1 MSKFTHLHTHSHYS
15 LLDGLTK
22 IDELVKRVKELGM
35 DSVAVTDHGTLYSA
49 VEFYKKAKA
58 ARIKPILGVETY
70 VAPRDRFSQEPN
82 EKYYHLILLAK
93 NNTGWKNLIK
103 LVTKAHLEGF
113 YYKPRVDKDLLREHH
128 EGLIALS
135 GCYSGELSRAIL
147 NNKDA
152 EKVVEEYKE
161 IFGPENYY
169 IEIGHHPN
177 FNPAWHEKVWK
188 GLIELSKKTNT
199 PLVATQDSHYL
210 KPEDA
215 EYHDILLA
223 VQTGNKL
230 EDENR
235 MTMKSDDYSI
245 TSPEQMREI
254 FSAGGGSA
262 FGGKDILLEA
272 VEESGRIAEKCNVE
286 LELNKIFLPSFPIP
300 DGKSANE
307 YLLELTGLKIG
318 ERFSPEEQ
326 TPALKERLE
335 FELGVITK
343 TGFADYFLI
352 VQDLI
357 SWAKAH
363 GITVGPGRGSSA
375 GSLVSYILGITDV
388 DPLKYELLFERFL
401 NPERIQ
407 MPDIDI
413 DFADKRRDEVLAYA
427 REKYGEDRVAQI
439 ITFGTMAARAAIRDA
454 GRAMGIP
461 YGFCDQIAKLIPFNP
476 TQGMKEGWLAKCLE
490 KLDDLKNFYDENA
503 DAKKLIDAAIHLEG
517 VARHASVHACGTV
530 ISKEPLI
537 EYVPLQFAPQ
547 DKNIII
553 TQFEMHSIEDLGL
566 LKIDFLGLK
575 NLTIIEETIR
585 LVKEIRDEDI
595 KISELPLDDKK
606 TFELL
611 QRVDTAGVF
620 QLEGDGMRRYLK
632 ELVPTEFEDIVAM
645 ISLYR
650 PGTLEAGMVPR
661 YIARKHKK
669 EKVTYLHPKLEP
681 ILKKTYGIML
691 YQEQLMQVA
700 RELAGFSFSEADTL
714 RKAVGKKIKSLLLEQ
729 EENMIKGMIKNG
741 IEESRAKEIWKWFE
755 PFARYGFNR
764 SHAVC
769 YALIGYRTAYLKAH
783 YPEEFMA
790 SLFNAE
796 INDIDRIAFLVNEA
810 RQKGIEILPP
820 DVNKSSVNFS
830 PSCAKATE
838 GRPEIRFGLLA
849 IKNVGEAIVVAI
861 IDERLNRGEF
871 KDFGDFINRVQHKD
885 LNKKSLESLIK
896 SGAFDS
902 LGIERKQ
909 ALENLD
915 DILRFSAMLKKGNQ
929 QTNQSLFGDA
939 PAVPLLKLAKQVAPA
954 ESIEKLGW
962 EKELLGFYLSDHPLN
977 SHKERIKKLGV
988 LTIEEACSKDKK
1000 DQLVKVAGTISEIKK
1015 IVTKNGQP
1023 MIFVKIEDFSKE
1035 SLEIVV
1041 FNDTLSKSI
1050 DVWEAN
1056 NVVAVKGKMSWRNGE
1071 PNMICEKAIKL

>member
-1 MSKFTHLHTHSHYS
+1 MNKFTHLHTHSHYS

-58 ARIKPILGVETY
+58 AGIKPILGVETY

-113 YYKPRVDKDLLREHH
+113 YYKPRVDKDLLREYH

-135 GCYSGELSRAIL
+135 ACYSGELARAIL
-147 NNKDA
+147 DNKDS
-152 EKVVEEYKE
+152 EKVITEYKE

-169 IEIGHHPN
+169 IEIGHHTN
-177 FNPAWHEKVWK
+177 FNPAWHEKVWN

-223 VQTGNKL
+223 VQTGNKIQ
-230 EDENR
+230 DDGR
-235 MTMKSDDYSI
+235 MTMKLDDYSI
-245 TSPEQMREI
+245 TSPEKMAEL
-254 FSAGGGSA
+254 F
-262 FGGKDILLEA
+262 KDIPEA
-272 VEESGRIAEKCNVE
+272 VEESAKIAEKCNVT
-286 LELNKIFLPSFPIP
+286 LELNKVLLPNFPIP
-300 DGKSANE
+300 SGQSAND
-307 YLLELTGLKIG
+307 YLRDLINKKIG

-326 TPALKERLE
+326 TEAIKERLE
-335 FELGVITK
+335 YELGVITK

-357 SWAKAH
+357 SWAKTH
-363 GITVGPGRGSSA
+363 GIAVGPGRGSAA
-375 GSLVSYILGITDV
+375 GSLISYILDITEV
-388 DPLKYELLFERFL
+388 DPIKYELIFERFL

-427 REKYGEDRVAQI
+427 RQKYGEDRVAQI

-461 YGFCDQIAKLIPFNP
+461 YGFCDQVAKLIPFNP

-490 KLDDLKNFYDENA
+490 NVDDFKNIYNENA
-503 DAKKLIDAAIHLEG
+503 DAKRLIDAAMHLEG
-517 VARHASVHACGTV
+517 VVRHASVHACGTV
-530 ISKEPLI
+530 ISKDPLTDN
-537 EYVPLQFAPQ
+537 VPLQFAPQ

-553 TQFEMHSIEDLGL
+553 TQFEMHSVEDLGL

-575 NLTIIEETIR
+575 NLTIIEETVR
-585 LVKEIRDEDI
+585 LIKELYDEDI
-595 KISELPLDDKK
+595 KITDLPLDDKK

-611 QRVDTAGVF
+611 QKADTTGVF
-620 QLEGDGMRRYLK
+620 QLEGDGMRHYLK

-645 ISLYR
+645 IALYR
-650 PGTLEAGMVPR
+650 PGTLETGMVPR
-661 YIARKHKK
+661 YIARKNKK

-681 ILKKTYGIML
+681 ILKKTYGVML

-700 RELAGFSFSEADTL
+700 REMAGFSFSEADTL
-714 RKAVGKKIKSLLLEQ
+714 RKAVGKKIKALLLEQ
-729 EENMIKGMIKNG
+729 QEKMVSGMVKNG
-741 IEESRAKEIWKWFE
+741 IDKKMAKEIWKWFE

-796 INDIDRIAFLVNEA
+796 INDIDRIAVLFNEA
-810 RQKGIEILPP
+810 KQKGIEVLTP

-830 PSCAKATE
+830 PDENKT
-838 GRPEIRFGLLA
+838 IRFGLLA
-849 IKNVGEAIVVAI
+849 IKNVGEAIVRAI
-861 IDERLNRGEF
+861 IDDRLNRG
-871 KDFGDFINRVQHKD
+871 DFRDFNDFLNRVQHKD

-896 SGAFDS
+896 CGALDS

-909 ALENLD
+909 ALESID
-915 DILRFSAMLKKGNQ
+915 EILRFSTLIKKGNQ
-929 QTNQSLFGDA
+929 QSTQSLFGSA
-939 PAVPLLKLAKQVAPA
+939 PANMSFKFSKQVEPA
-954 ESIEKLGW
+954 TTVEKLGW

-977 SHKERIKKLGV
+977 SFKERIEKLK
-988 LTIEEACSKDKK
+988 LIKIEEARSKDKK
-1000 DQLVKVAGTISEIKK
+1000 NQVVKVAGTISEIKK
-1015 IVTKNGQP
+1015 ILTKNGQP
-1023 MIFVKIEDFSKE
+1023 MIFAKIEDFSKE
-1035 SLEIVV
+1035 PLELVV
-1041 FNDTLSKSI
+1041 FNDTLEKNLDI
-1050 DVWEAN
+1050 WKVN
-1056 NVVAVKGKMSWRNGE
+1056 NIVAVKGKMSWRNGE
-1071 PNMICEKAIKL
+1071 PNMVCEKAIKL

>member
-1 MSKFTHLHTHSHYS
+1 MTGKKATEGRRSPKMSKFVHLHTHSHYS

-35 DSVAVTDHGTLYSA
+35 KSVAVTDHGTLYSA

-58 ARIKPILGVETY
+58 AGVKPIFGVETY
-70 VAPRDRFSQEPN
+70 VAPRDRFSREPN

-93 NNTGWKNLIK
+93 NETGWKNLIK

-113 YYKPRVDKDLLREHH
+113 YYKPRVDKDLLREYHD
-128 EGLIALS
+128 GLIALS
-135 GCYSGELSRAIL
+135 ACYSGELARAIL
-147 NNKDA
+147 DNKDA
-152 EKVVEEYKE
+152 EKVVQEYRE

-188 GLIELSKKTNT
+188 GLIELSKKTGT

-223 VQTGNKL
+223 VQTGNKIQ
-230 EDENR
+230 DDNR
-235 MTMKSDDYSI
+235 MTMKQDDYSI
-245 TSPEQMREI
+245 TSPERMAEI
-254 FSAGGGSA
+254 F
-262 FGGKDILLEA
+262 KDIPEA

-286 LELNKIFLPSFPIP
+286 LELNKVLLPNFPIP
-300 DGKSANE
+300 GGQSAND
-307 YLLELTGLKIG
+307 YLRELINKKIG
-318 ERFSPEEQ
+318 ERFSPKEQ
-326 TPALKERLE
+326 TKELKERLE
-335 FELGVITK
+335 YELGVITK

-357 SWAKAH
+357 SWAKTH
-363 GITVGPGRGSSA
+363 GITVGPGRGSAA
-375 GSLVSYILGITDV
+375 GSLISYILDITDV
-388 DPLKYELLFERFL
+388 DPLKYELIFERFL

-427 REKYGEDRVAQI
+427 RQKYGEDRVAQI

-454 GRAMGIP
+454 GRAMNIA
-461 YGFCDQIAKLIPFNP
+461 YGFCDQIAKMIPFNP
-476 TQGMKEGWLAKCLE
+476 TQGMKEGWLAKCL
-490 KLDDLKNFYDENA
+490 KDVDDLKDIYKENA
-503 DAKKLIDAAIHLEG
+503 DAKKLIDAAMHLEG

-530 ISKEPLI
+530 ISRDPLI
-537 EYVPLQFAPQ
+537 ENVPLQFAPQ
-547 DKNIII
+547 NKDIII

-585 LVKEIRDEDI
+585 LIKELHDEDI

-611 QRVDTAGVF
+611 QKADTTGVF
-620 QLEGDGMRRYLK
+620 QLEGDGMRHYLK
-632 ELVPTEFEDIVAM
+632 DLVPTEFEDIVAM

-669 EKVTYLHPKLEP
+669 EKVTYLHPKLET

-700 RELAGFSFSEADTL
+700 RELAGFSFSEADIL

-729 EENMIKGMIKNG
+729 EEKMVKGMINNSIDK
-741 IEESRAKEIWKWFE
+741 SKAKEIWKWFE

-769 YALIGYRTAYLKAH
+769 YALIGYRTAYLKTH

-796 INDIDRIAFLVNEA
+796 LNDIDRVALIFNEA
-810 RQKGIEILPP
+810 RQKGIQVMPP
-820 DVNKSSVNFS
+820 DVNKSSVSFS
-830 PSCAKATE
+830 PDGNKT
-838 GRPEIRFGLLA
+838 IRFGLLA
-849 IKNVGEAIVVAI
+849 VKNVGEAIVQAI
-861 IDERLNRGEF
+861 IDDRMNRGEF
-871 KDFGDFINRVQHKD
+871 KDFNDFLNRIQHKD
-885 LNKKSLESLIK
+885 LNKKSLESLVK

-909 ALENLD
+909 ALENID
-915 DILRFSAMLKKGNQ
+915 EVLRFSTLVKKGNQ
-929 QTNQSLFGDA
+929 QTNSLFGNTTA
-939 PAVPLLKLAKQVAPA
+939 SLSFKFSKQTEPATI
-954 ESIEKLGW
+954 IEKLGW

-977 SHKERIKKLGV
+977 SYKERIEKLGA
-988 LTIEEACSKDKK
+988 LKIEEARSKDRKE
-1000 DQLVKVAGTISEIKK
+1000 QVVKVVGTISEIKK

-1023 MIFVKIEDFSKE
+1023 MIFARIEDFSKE
-1035 SLEIVV
+1035 PLEIVV
-1041 FNDTLSKSI
+1041 FNDTLEKTMDI
-1050 DVWEAN
+1050 WKVN
-1056 NVVAVKGKMSWRNGE
+1056 NIVAVKGKMSWRNGE
-1071 PNMICEKAIKL
+1071 PNMVCEKAIAL

>member
-35 DSVAVTDHGTLYSA
+35 KSIAVTDHGTLYSA

-58 ARIKPILGVETY
+58 AGVKPIFGVETY
-70 VAPRDRFSQEPN
+70 VAPRDRFSREPN

-93 NNTGWKNLIK
+93 NETGWKNLIK

-113 YYKPRVDKDLLREHH
+113 YYKPRVDKGLLREHH

-135 GCYSGELSRAIL
+135 ACYSGELARSIL
-147 NNKDA
+147 NNGDP
-152 EKVVEEYKE
+152 EKVIGEYKE

-188 GLIELSKKTNT
+188 GLIELSKKTGT

-230 EDENR
+230 QDDGR
-235 MTMKSDDYSI
+235 MTMKQDDYSI
-245 TSPEQMREI
+245 TSPEEMAEI
-254 FSAGGGSA
+254 F
-262 FGGKDILLEA
+262 KDIPEA

-286 LELNKIFLPSFPIP
+286 LELNKILLPNFPIP
-300 DGKSANE
+300 SSQSAND
-307 YLLELTGLKIG
+307 YLSELVNKKIG
-318 ERFSPEEQ
+318 ERFSEKEQ
-326 TPALKERLE
+326 TKELRERLE
-335 FELGVITK
+335 YELGVITK

-357 SWAKAH
+357 SWAKTH
-363 GITVGPGRGSSA
+363 GIAVGPGRGSAA
-375 GSLVSYILGITDV
+375 GSLISYILDITEV
-388 DPLKYELLFERFL
+388 DPIKYELIFERFL

-461 YGFCDQIAKLIPFNP
+461 YGFCDQIAKMIPFNP
-476 TQGMKEGWLAKCLE
+476 TQGMKEGWLEKCL
-490 KLDDLKNFYDENA
+490 KNVDDLKEIYRDNSE
-503 DAKKLIDAAIHLEG
+503 AKKLIDAAIHLEG

-530 ISKEPLI
+530 ISRDPLI
-537 EYVPLQFAPQ
+537 DTVPLQFAPQ
-547 DKNIII
+547 NKDIII

-575 NLTIIEETIR
+575 NLTIIEETVR
-585 LVKEIRDEDI
+585 LIKELHDKDI

-611 QRVDTAGVF
+611 QKADTTGVF
-620 QLEGDGMRRYLK
+620 QLEGDGMRHYLK
-632 ELVPTEFEDIVAM
+632 DLVPTEFEDIVAM

-650 PGTLEAGMVPR
+650 PGTLETGMVPR
-661 YIARKHKK
+661 YINRKHKK
-669 EKVTYLHPKLEP
+669 EKVTYLHPKLET

-700 RELAGFSFSEADTL
+700 RELAGFTFSEADTL
-714 RKAVGKKIKSLLLEQ
+714 RKAVGKKIKALLLEQ
-729 EENMIKGMIKNG
+729 EEKMVNGMINNG
-741 IEESRAKEIWKWFE
+741 INKPMAKEIWKWFE

-796 INDIDRIAFLVNEA
+796 INDIDRIAIIFNEA
-810 RQKGIEILPP
+810 RQKGINVMPP
-820 DVNKSSVNFS
+820 DVNKSSVSFS
-830 PSCAKATE
+830 PDGNKT
-838 GRPEIRFGLLA
+838 IRFGLLA
-849 IKNVGEAIVVAI
+849 VKNVGEAIVQAI
-861 IDERLNRGEF
+861 IDDRMNRGEF
-871 KDFGDFINRVQHKD
+871 KDFNDFLNRIQHKD
-885 LNKKSLESLIK
+885 LNKKSLESLAK

-909 ALENLD
+909 ALENID
-915 DILRFSAMLKKGNQ
+915 EILRFSTLVKKGNI
-929 QTNQSLFGDA
+929 QTNSLFGNA
-939 PAVPLLKLAKQVAPA
+939 PVTLSFKFSKHVEPA
-954 ESIEKLGW
+954 TTLEKLGW

-977 SHKERIKKLGV
+977 SHKERIAKMGALK
-988 LTIEEACSKDKK
+988 IEEARSKDRK
-1000 DQLVKVAGTISEIKK
+1000 DQVVKIAGTISEIKK
-1015 IVTKNGQP
+1015 ILTKNGQP
-1023 MIFVKIEDFSKE
+1023 MIFARIEDFSEKP
-1035 SLEIVV
+1035 LEIVV
-1041 FNDTLSKSI
+1041 FNDTLEKTLDI
-1050 DVWEAN
+1050 WEVN
-1056 NVVAVKGKMSWRNGE
+1056 NIVAVKGKMSWRNGE
-1071 PNMICEKAIKL
+1071 PNMVCEKAIKL

>member
-1 MSKFTHLHTHSHYS
+1 MPKFVHLHTHSHYS

-22 IDELVKRVKELGM
+22 IDELVARVKEFGM
-35 DSVAVTDHGTLYSA
+35 DSIAVTDHGTLYSA

-58 ARIKPILGVETY
+58 AGIKPILGMETY
-70 VAPRDRFSQEPN
+70 VAPRDRFSREPN

-93 NNTGWKNLIK
+93 NNTGWKNLMK
-103 LVTKAHLEGF
+103 LSTKAHLEGF
-113 YYKPRVDKDLLREHH
+113 YYKPRVDKDLLREHR

-135 GCYSGELSRAIL
+135 ACYSGELARAIL
-147 NNKDA
+147 DDKDA
-152 EKVVEEYKE
+152 EKVIEEYKE
-161 IFGPENYY
+161 IFGAENYY
-169 IEIGHHPN
+169 IEIGRHPN
-177 FNPAWHEKVWK
+177 FNPAWHEKIWK
-188 GLIELSKKTNT
+188 GLIELSRKTKT

-235 MTMKSDDYSI
+235 MTMKQDDYSI
-245 TSPEQMREI
+245 TSPEQMAKIFDEI
-254 FSAGGGSA
+254 P
-262 FGGKDILLEA
+262 EA
-272 VEESGRIAEKCNVE
+272 VEESGRIAEKCNVT
-286 LELNKIFLPSFPIP
+286 LELYKTLLPNFPIP
-300 DGKSANE
+300 SGQSAND
-307 YLLELTGLKIG
+307 YLLELINKKIG
-318 ERFSPEEQ
+318 ERFSEKEQ
-326 TPALKERLE
+326 TKELKERLE
-335 FELGVITK
+335 YELGVITK

-363 GITVGPGRGSSA
+363 GIMVGPGRGSAA
-375 GSLVSYILGITDV
+375 GSLASYILGITDV
-388 DPLKYELLFERFL
+388 DPLKYELIFERFL

-427 REKYGEDRVAQI
+427 RQKYGEDRVAQI

-454 GRAMGIP
+454 GRAMGVP

-476 TQGMKEGWLAKCLE
+476 TQGMKEGWLIKCLE
-490 KLDDLKNFYDENA
+490 DVQDLKEMYNENA
-503 DAKKLIDAAIHLEG
+503 DAKKLIDAAMHLEG
-517 VARHASVHACGTV
+517 VVRHASVHACGTV
-530 ISKEPLI
+530 ISKDALI
-537 EYVPLQFAPQ
+537 ENVPLQFAPQ
-547 DKNIII
+547 DKDIII

-575 NLTIIEETIR
+575 NLTIIEETVR
-585 LVKEIRDEDI
+585 LVKEIRDENV
-595 KISELPLDDKK
+595 KITELPFDDKK
-606 TFELL
+606 TFQLL
-611 QRVDTAGVF
+611 QKADTTGVF

-650 PGTLEAGMVPR
+650 PGTLETGMVPR

-669 EKVTYLHPKLEP
+669 EKVSYLHPKLET
-681 ILKKTYGIML
+681 ILKRTYGIML

-700 RELAGFSFSEADTL
+700 RELAGYSFSEADIL

-729 EENMIKGMIKNG
+729 EEKMVSGMVKNG
-741 IEESRAKEIWKWFE
+741 IEKYKAKEIWKWFE

-769 YALIGYRTAYLKAH
+769 YALIGYQTAYLKAH

-796 INDIDRIAFLVNEA
+796 MNDLDRIAVLFSEA
-810 RQKGIEILPP
+810 KQKGIQILAP
-820 DVNKSSVNFS
+820 DINKSSVSFS
-830 PSCAKATE
+830 PDGNMT
-838 GRPEIRFGLLA
+838 IRFGLLA
-849 IKNVGEAIVVAI
+849 VKNVGEAIVRAI
-861 IDERLNRGEF
+861 IDDRLTRGEF
-871 KDFGDFINRVQHKD
+871 KDFNDFLNRVQHKD

-896 SGAFDS
+896 CGAFDS

-915 DILRFSAMLKKGNQ
+915 EVLRFSALVKKGNQ
-929 QTNQSLFGDA
+929 ETTQSLFGNAPVSLSFKFTKHVEPAA
-939 PAVPLLKLAKQVAPA
+939 PA
-954 ESIEKLGW
+954 EKLGW

-977 SHKERIKKLGV
+977 SYKEKIEKLNA
-988 LTIEEACSKDKK
+988 LKIEDACSKEKK
-1000 DQLVKVAGTISEIKK
+1000 NQVVKIAGTISEIKK

-1023 MIFVKIEDFSKE
+1023 MLFVKIEDFSKNP
-1035 SLEIVV
+1035 LEVVV
-1041 FNDTLSKSI
+1041 FNETLSKTLDIWKENS
-1050 DVWEAN
+1050 
-1056 NVVAVKGKMSWRNGE
+1056 VVAVKGKMSWRNGE

>member
-1 MSKFTHLHTHSHYS
+1 MTGKKATEGRRSPKMSKFVHLHTHSHYS

-58 ARIKPILGVETY
+58 AGVKPIFGVETY
-70 VAPRDRFSQEPN
+70 VAPRDRFSREPN

-93 NNTGWKNLIK
+93 NETGWKNLIK

-113 YYKPRVDKDLLREHH
+113 YYKPRVDKDLLREYHD
-128 EGLIALS
+128 GLIALS
-135 GCYSGELSRAIL
+135 ACYSGELARAIL
-147 NNKDA
+147 DNKDA
-152 EKVVEEYKE
+152 EKVVQEYRE

-188 GLIELSKKTNT
+188 GLIELSKKTGT

-223 VQTGNKL
+223 VQTGNKIQ
-230 EDENR
+230 DDNR
-235 MTMKSDDYSI
+235 MTMKQDDYSI
-245 TSPEQMREI
+245 TSPERMAEI
-254 FSAGGGSA
+254 F
-262 FGGKDILLEA
+262 KDIPEA

-286 LELNKIFLPSFPIP
+286 LELNKVLLPNFPIP
-300 DGKSANE
+300 GGQSAND
-307 YLLELTGLKIG
+307 YLRELINKKIG
-318 ERFSPEEQ
+318 ERFSPKEQ
-326 TPALKERLE
+326 TKELKERLE
-335 FELGVITK
+335 YELGVITK

-357 SWAKAH
+357 SWAKTH
-363 GITVGPGRGSSA
+363 GITVGPGRGSAA
-375 GSLVSYILGITDV
+375 GSLISYILDITDV
-388 DPLKYELLFERFL
+388 DPLKYELIFERFL

-427 REKYGEDRVAQI
+427 RQKYGEDRVAQI

-454 GRAMGIP
+454 GRAMNIA
-461 YGFCDQIAKLIPFNP
+461 YGFCDQIAKMIPFNP
-476 TQGMKEGWLAKCLE
+476 TQGMKEGWLAKCL
-490 KLDDLKNFYDENA
+490 KDVDDLKDIYKENA
-503 DAKKLIDAAIHLEG
+503 DAKKLIDAAMHLEG

-530 ISKEPLI
+530 ISRDPLI
-537 EYVPLQFAPQ
+537 ENVPLQFAPQ
-547 DKNIII
+547 NKDIII

-585 LVKEIRDEDI
+585 LIKELHDEDI

-611 QRVDTAGVF
+611 QKADTTGVF
-620 QLEGDGMRRYLK
+620 QLEGDGMRHYLK
-632 ELVPTEFEDIVAM
+632 DLVPTEFEDIVAM

-669 EKVTYLHPKLEP
+669 EKVTYLHPKLET

-700 RELAGFSFSEADTL
+700 RELAGFSFSEADIL

-729 EENMIKGMIKNG
+729 EEKMVKGMINNSIDK
-741 IEESRAKEIWKWFE
+741 SKAKEIWKWFE

-769 YALIGYRTAYLKAH
+769 YALIGYRTAYLKTH

-796 INDIDRIAFLVNEA
+796 LNDIDRVALIFNEA
-810 RQKGIEILPP
+810 RQKGIQVMPP
-820 DVNKSSVNFS
+820 DVNKSSVSFS
-830 PSCAKATE
+830 PDGNKT
-838 GRPEIRFGLLA
+838 IRFGLLA
-849 IKNVGEAIVVAI
+849 VKNVGEAIVQAI
-861 IDERLNRGEF
+861 IDDRMNRGEF
-871 KDFGDFINRVQHKD
+871 KDFNDFLNRIQHKD
-885 LNKKSLESLIK
+885 LNKKSLESLVK

-909 ALENLD
+909 ALENID
-915 DILRFSAMLKKGNQ
+915 EVLRFSTLVKKGNQ
-929 QTNQSLFGDA
+929 QTNSLFGNTTA
-939 PAVPLLKLAKQVAPA
+939 SLSFKFSKQTEPATI
-954 ESIEKLGW
+954 IEKLGW

-977 SHKERIKKLGV
+977 SYKERIEKLGA
-988 LTIEEACSKDKK
+988 LKIEEARSKDRKE
-1000 DQLVKVAGTISEIKK
+1000 QVVKVVGTISEIKK

-1023 MIFVKIEDFSKE
+1023 MIFARIEDFSKE
-1035 SLEIVV
+1035 PLEIVV
-1041 FNDTLSKSI
+1041 FNDTLEKTMDI
-1050 DVWEAN
+1050 WKVN
-1056 NVVAVKGKMSWRNGE
+1056 NIVAVKGKMSWRNGE
-1071 PNMICEKAIKL
+1071 PNMVCEKAIKL

>member
-35 DSVAVTDHGTLYSA
+35 KSIAVTDHGTLYSA

-58 ARIKPILGVETY
+58 VGVKPIFGVETY
-70 VAPRDRFSQEPN
+70 VAPRDRFSREPN

-93 NNTGWKNLIK
+93 NETGWKNLIK

-113 YYKPRVDKDLLREHH
+113 YYKPRVDKDLLREYH

-135 GCYSGELSRAIL
+135 ACYSGELARAIL
-147 NNKDA
+147 DNKDA
-152 EKVVEEYKE
+152 EKVVQEYKE

-169 IEIGHHPN
+169 IEIGHHAN

-188 GLIELSKKTNT
+188 GLIEVSKKTGT

-223 VQTGNKL
+223 VQTGNKIQ
-230 EDENR
+230 DDGR
-235 MTMKSDDYSI
+235 MTMKQDDYSI
-245 TSPEQMREI
+245 TSPERMAEI
-254 FSAGGGSA
+254 F
-262 FGGKDILLEA
+262 KDIPEA

-286 LELNKIFLPSFPIP
+286 LELNKILLPNFPIP
-300 DGKSANE
+300 DGQSAND
-307 YLLELTGLKIG
+307 YLRELINKKIG
-318 ERFSPEEQ
+318 ERFAPNEQ
-326 TPALKERLE
+326 TKEIKERLE
-335 FELGVITK
+335 YELGVITK

-357 SWAKAH
+357 SWAKMH
-363 GITVGPGRGSSA
+363 GIAVGPGRGSAA
-375 GSLVSYILGITDV
+375 GSLISYILDITEV
-388 DPLKYELLFERFL
+388 DPIKYELIFERFL

-427 REKYGEDRVAQI
+427 RQKYGEDRVAQI

-476 TQGMKEGWLAKCLE
+476 TQGMKEGWLEKCL
-490 KLDDLKNFYDENA
+490 KDVDDLKEMYRDSAN
-503 DAKKLIDAAIHLEG
+503 AKKLIDAAIHLEG

-530 ISKEPLI
+530 ISRDPLI
-537 EYVPLQFAPQ
+537 DNVPLQFAPQ
-547 DKNIII
+547 DKDIII

-575 NLTIIEETIR
+575 NLTIIEETVR
-585 LVKEIRDEDI
+585 LIKELHDKDI

-611 QRVDTAGVF
+611 QKADTTGVF
-620 QLEGDGMRRYLK
+620 QLEGDGMRHYLK
-632 ELVPTEFEDIVAM
+632 DLVPTEFEDIVAM

-661 YIARKHKK
+661 YISRKHKK
-669 EKVTYLHPKLEP
+669 EKVTYLHPKLET

-700 RELAGFSFSEADTL
+700 RELAGFTFSEADTL
-714 RKAVGKKIKSLLLEQ
+714 RKAVGKKIKALLLEQ
-729 EENMIKGMIKNG
+729 EEKMVNGMVNNG
-741 IEESRAKEIWKWFE
+741 IGKSMAKEIWKWFE

-783 YPEEFMA
+783 YPEEFMS

-796 INDIDRIAFLVNEA
+796 INDIDRIAVIFNEA
-810 RQKGIEILPP
+810 RQKGIRVMPP

-830 PSCAKATE
+830 PDGNKT
-838 GRPEIRFGLLA
+838 IRFGLLA
-849 IKNVGEAIVVAI
+849 VKNVGEAIVRAI
-861 IDERLNRGEF
+861 IDDRMTRGEF
-871 KDFGDFINRVQHKD
+871 KDFNDFLNRIQHKD
-885 LNKKSLESLIK
+885 LNKKSLESLVK

-909 ALENLD
+909 ALENID
-915 DILRFSAMLKKGNQ
+915 EVLRFSTLVKKGNQ
-929 QTNQSLFGDA
+929 QTNSLFGNA
-939 PAVPLLKLAKQVAPA
+939 PVSLSFKFSKQVEPA
-954 ESIEKLGW
+954 TTVEKLGW
-962 EKELLGFYLSDHPLN
+962 EKELLGFYISDHPLN
-977 SHKERIKKLGV
+977 SYREKIEKIGALK
-988 LTIEEACSKDKK
+988 IEEARAKDRKE
-1000 DQLVKVAGTISEIKK
+1000 QVVKIAGTISEVKK
-1015 IVTKNGQP
+1015 ILTKGGQP
-1023 MIFVKIEDFSKE
+1023 MIFAKIEDFSEKP
-1035 SLEIVV
+1035 LEVVV
-1041 FNDTLSKSI
+1041 FNDTLEKTMDI
-1050 DVWEAN
+1050 WKVN
-1056 NVVAVKGKMSWRNGE
+1056 NIVAVKGKMSWRNGE
-1071 PNMICEKAIKL
+1071 PNMVCEKAIKL

>member
-1 MSKFTHLHTHSHYS
+1 MPKFVHLHTHSHYS

-49 VEFYKKAKA
+49 VEFYKKARA
-58 ARIKPILGVETY
+58 AGIKPILGVETY
-70 VAPRDRFSQEPN
+70 VAPRDRFSHEPN

-113 YYKPRVDKDLLREHH
+113 YYRPRVDKDLLREHH

-135 GCYSGELSRAIL
+135 ACYSGELARSIL
-147 NNKDA
+147 DDKDP
-152 EKVVEEYKE
+152 EKVIAEYKE

-169 IEIGHHPN
+169 IEIGHHAN
-177 FNPAWHEKVWK
+177 FNPAWHKKVWG

-199 PLVATQDSHYL
+199 PIVATQDSHYL

-230 EDENR
+230 EDDGR
-235 MTMKSDDYSI
+235 MTMKEDDFSI
-245 TSPEQMREI
+245 TSPEEMAEI
-254 FSAGGGSA
+254 F
-262 FGGKDILLEA
+262 KEIPEA
-272 VEESGRIAEKCNVE
+272 VEESAKIAEKCNVE
-286 LELNKIFLPSFPIP
+286 LELNKVLLPNFPTP
-300 DGKSANE
+300 EGQSAND
-307 YLLELTGLKIG
+307 YLRQLINEKIG
-318 ERFSPEEQ
+318 LRFSAEQ
-326 TPALKERLE
+326 QTKELKERLE
-335 FELGVITK
+335 YELGVITK

-357 SWAKAH
+357 HWAKTH
-363 GITVGPGRGSSA
+363 GIAVGPGRGSAA
-375 GSLVSYILGITDV
+375 GSLISYILDITEV
-388 DPLKYELLFERFL
+388 DPIKYELIFERFL

-427 REKYGEDRVAQI
+427 RQKYGEDHVAQI

-461 YGFCDQIAKLIPFNP
+461 YGFCDQVAKLIPFNP

-490 KLDDLKNFYDENA
+490 NVDDLKNIYNENA
-503 DAKKLIDAAIHLEG
+503 DAKRLIDAAMHLEG

-530 ISKEPLI
+530 ISKDPLTDN
-537 EYVPLQFAPQ
+537 VPLQFAPQ
-547 DKNIII
+547 NKDIII

-575 NLTIIEETIR
+575 NLTIIEETVR
-585 LVKEIRDEDI
+585 LIKELYDEDI
-595 KISELPLDDKK
+595 KITELPLDDKK

-611 QRVDTAGVF
+611 QKADTTGVF
-620 QLEGDGMRRYLK
+620 QLEGDGMRHYLK
-632 ELVPTEFEDIVAM
+632 DLVPTEFEDIVAM

-650 PGTLEAGMVPR
+650 PGTLETGMVPR
-661 YIARKHKK
+661 YISRKHKK
-669 EKVTYLHPKLEP
+669 EKVAYLHPKLEP

-700 RELAGFSFSEADTL
+700 REMAGFSFSEADTL

-729 EENMIKGMIKNG
+729 QEKMVKGMVNNG
-741 IEESRAKEIWKWFE
+741 IDKKMAKEIWKWFE

-796 INDIDRIAFLVNEA
+796 IHDIDRIAILFNEA

-820 DVNKSSVNFS
+820 DVNESSVNFS
-830 PSCAKATE
+830 PAENKT
-838 GRPEIRFGLLA
+838 IRFGLLA
-849 IKNVGEAIVVAI
+849 VKNVGEAIVRAI
-861 IDERLNRGEF
+861 IDDRLNRGQF
-871 KDFGDFINRVQHKD
+871 KDFNDFLNRVQHKD

-909 ALENLD
+909 ALENID
-915 DILRFSAMLKKGNQ
+915 EILRFSTIIKKGGQ
-929 QTNQSLFGDA
+929 QQATQSLFGNVPISLNFKFTRQA
-939 PAVPLLKLAKQVAPA
+939 EPATT
-954 ESIEKLGW
+954 IEKLGW

-977 SHKERIKKLGV
+977 SYKEKIETLKLIK
-988 LTIEEACSKDKK
+988 IEEARSKDKK
-1000 DQLVKVAGTISEIKK
+1000 DQVVKVGGTISEIKK
-1015 IVTKNGQP
+1015 IIAKNGKP
-1023 MIFVKIEDFSKE
+1023 MIFAKIEDFSKDP
-1035 SLEIVV
+1035 LELVV
-1041 FNDTLSKSI
+1041 FNDTLEKNVDI
-1050 DVWEAN
+1050 WKVN
-1056 NVVAVKGKMSWRNGE
+1056 NIVAVKGKMSWRNGE
-1071 PNMICEKAIKL
+1071 PNMVCEKAIKL